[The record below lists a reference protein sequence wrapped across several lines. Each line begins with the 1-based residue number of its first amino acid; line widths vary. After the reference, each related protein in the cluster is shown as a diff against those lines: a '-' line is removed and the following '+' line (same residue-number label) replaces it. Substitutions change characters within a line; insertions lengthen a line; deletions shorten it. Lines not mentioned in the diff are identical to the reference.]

1 MSAVVTT
8 VWWQAMHAILTDAR
22 KRREGGE
29 GNSSGE
35 TSVAGVPKAVLDAN
49 WLRIPSLYLPTS
61 PLLRL
66 TNANRMMLFWL
77 DRARYG
83 GDSKEGT
90 GTWPPH
96 NKQNS

>member
-8 VWWQAMHAILTDAR
+8 DWWQARHAILTDAR
-22 KRREGGE
+22 NRREGG

-49 WLRIPSLYLPTS
+49 WLRIPSLYLATS

-90 GTWPPH
+90 GT
-96 NKQNS
+96 